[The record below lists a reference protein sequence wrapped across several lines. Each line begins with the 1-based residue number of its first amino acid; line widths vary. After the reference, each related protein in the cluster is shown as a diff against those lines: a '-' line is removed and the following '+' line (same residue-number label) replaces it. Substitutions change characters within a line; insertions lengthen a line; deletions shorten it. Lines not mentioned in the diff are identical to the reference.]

1 MTPLLGR
8 TFRADDDKPGAEA
21 VLVLSYDYWQR
32 RHGGDPSIVGK
43 VFQMN
48 NRPHTVVGVLPNVPQ
63 FPNENDVYMP
73 SSACP
78 FRSSAQ
84 TRENRAARML
94 SVYGRLRPGAT
105 LEQARADLAT
115 VAAGLATDHAGLLPE
130 GLGLQ
135 RHGACASAT
144 S

>member
-1 MTPLLGR
+1 MAATPS
-8 TFRADDDKPGAEA
+8 
-21 VLVLSYDYWQR
+21 V
-32 RHGGDPSIVGK
+32 VGK

-48 NRPHTVVGVLPNVPQ
+48 DRPHTVVGVLPHVPQ

-105 LEQARADLAT
+105 LPQARADLAK
-115 VAAGLATDHAGLLPE
+115 VAPASRPTTRTPTRRARAS
-130 GLGLQ
+130 
-135 RHGACASAT
+135 RRRRSASAT